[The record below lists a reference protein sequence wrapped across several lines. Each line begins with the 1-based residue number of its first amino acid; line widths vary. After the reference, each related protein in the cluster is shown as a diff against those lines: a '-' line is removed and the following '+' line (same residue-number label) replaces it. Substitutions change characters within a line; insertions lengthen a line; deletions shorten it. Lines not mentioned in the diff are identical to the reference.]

1 MTMRRASVLALIV
14 APALLSPVAIA
25 GAQGPGGRCVLEF
38 QRTPTTRFNSVRQA
52 SGEYNTFLGGGLVA
66 YCVGQ
71 EINLRSDSAEYY
83 GDTRVL
89 YLIGNVHYTEP
100 RTALDS
106 RRLTYWMVDERILAE
121 GDVVARLPSG
131 TTMRG
136 PVAEYWRPVRGLRA
150 VSRMVATQR
159 PRVTLVER
167 DTTGRASV
175 PTELD
180 ADRFVTVAD
189 SLVYAGG
196 RVEIR
201 RPDLFAR
208 GDSAF
213 LDGGTEFARLMG
225 RPSIEGRGE
234 RPFTLEGAVIDL
246 HSRNRQ
252 LQRVVSAD
260 AARATSQDVTM
271 HSDTIDLRLTEG
283 RIARAFVWGASRAQ
297 VFSPTY
303 RLMADSLAIEMPGQ
317 RLQEVYA
324 VRGARAESETDTSR
338 LRSVQRDWLEGDTIV
353 AHFDTLASG
362 DSSPRPPIRELL
374 ATGGAR
380 SYYQIAS
387 DEGRD
392 APASANYVGGR
403 SITVRFERRVVRA
416 VTVRDQAF
424 GVYLQPGS
432 VAATGPVAVPAPPP
446 AVPVPVPGAK
456 P

>member
-1 MTMRRASVLALIV
+1 MRRASCCRFGLAAL
-14 APALLSPVAIA
+14 AAAALATARPAH
-25 GAQGPGGRCVLEF
+25 AQNAPGGRCVLEF
-38 QRTPTTRFNSVRQA
+38 QRTPTTRFSSVRQP

-71 EINLRSDSAEYY
+71 QINLRSDSAEYY
-83 GDTRVL
+83 GDTRIL

-121 GDVVARLPSG
+121 GDVVAQMPSG

-136 PVAEYWRPVRGLRA
+136 PVAEYWRAVRGMRPE
-150 VSRMVATQR
+150 SRMIATQR

-167 DTTGRASV
+167 DSGGRESV

-189 SLVYAGG
+189 SLVYASG

-201 RPDLFAR
+201 RPDLLAR

-225 RPSIEGRGE
+225 RPHIQGRGE

-246 HSRNRQ
+246 YSTNRQ
-252 LQRVVSAD
+252 LQRVLSSD
-260 AARATSQDVTM
+260 AARATSEDVTM
-271 HSDTIDLRLTEG
+271 QSDTIDLRLADG
-283 RIARAFVWGASRAQ
+283 RISRAYVWGSSRAR

-303 RLMADSLAIEMPGQ
+303 ELVADSLAIDMPGQ
-317 RLQEVYA
+317 RLREVYA

-353 AHFDTLASG
+353 ATFDSVATG
-362 DSSPRPPIRELL
+362 DSSSRPPIRELL

-387 DEGRD
+387 NEGRD
-392 APASANYVGGR
+392 APASVNYVGGR
-403 SITVRFERRVVRA
+403 SITVKFEQRQVRA
-416 VTVRDQAF
+416 VTVRGQAF
-424 GVYLQPGS
+424 GVYLQPGA
-432 VAATGPVAVPAPPP
+432 VAASPAAPAPS
-446 AVPVPVPGAK
+446 VPVTTPPGGR

>member
-1 MTMRRASVLALIV
+1 MRRPPLLPIV
-14 APALLSPVAIA
+14 AAAVLLAPLAPAR
-25 GAQGPGGRCVLEF
+25 AQGPGGRCVLEF

-71 EINLRSDSAEYY
+71 AINLRSDSAEFY

-106 RRLTYWMVDERILAE
+106 RRLTYWMADERILAE
-121 GDVVARLPSG
+121 GDVLARLPSG

-136 PVAEYWRPVRGLRA
+136 PVAEYWRPVRGMRPL
-150 VSRMVATQR
+150 SRMVATQR
-159 PRVTLVER
+159 PRVTLVDR
-167 DTTGRASV
+167 DTTGRESV

-180 ADRFVTVAD
+180 ADRFVTEAD
-189 SLVYAGG
+189 SLVYASG

-201 RPDLFAR
+201 RPDLLAR

-225 RPSIEGRGE
+225 RPDIEGRGE
-234 RPFTLEGAVIDL
+234 RPFTLAGAVIDL
-246 HSRNRQ
+246 HSSNRQ

-260 AARATSQDVTM
+260 GARATSQEVTM
-271 HSDTIDLRLTEG
+271 HSDTIDLRLTDG
-283 RIARAFVWGASRAQ
+283 RISRAFVWGASRAQ

-303 RLMADSLAIEMPGQ
+303 RLIADSLAIAMPGQ
-317 RLQEVYA
+317 RLQEVFA

-338 LRSVQRDWLEGDTIV
+338 LRSVQRDWLEGDTII
-353 AHFDTLASG
+353 ARFDTVASG
-362 DSSPRPPIRELL
+362 DSSSRPPIRELL

-380 SYYQIAS
+380 SFYQIAS

-392 APASANYVGGR
+392 APASANHVGGR
-403 SITVRFERRVVRA
+403 AITVRFEQRVVRA

-424 GVYLQPGS
+424 GVYLQPGTVPVTGA
-432 VAATGPVAVPAPPP
+432 VASPAPPP
-446 AVPVPVPGAK
+446 PPGGK